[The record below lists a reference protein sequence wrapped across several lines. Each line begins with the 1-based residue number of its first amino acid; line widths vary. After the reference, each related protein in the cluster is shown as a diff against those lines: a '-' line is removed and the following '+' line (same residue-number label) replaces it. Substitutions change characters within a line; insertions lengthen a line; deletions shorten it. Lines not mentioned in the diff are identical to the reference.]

1 MPTENTRAK
10 RNALRETE
18 KRNANI
24 IIAAIVIMVI
34 ALTIIFWPRTKEYLY
49 DEEEMYMKASTG
61 VMYKD
66 IKIGKGD
73 EALLGSTVV
82 VHYNGYLTDGTKFD
96 SSRDKGEPFEF
107 TLGQGEVIE
116 GWDNGV
122 FGMKVG
128 GKRQL
133 VIPPELGY
141 GEAGAGGVIP
151 PNATLVFVVEL
162 LDVK

>member
-34 ALTIIFWPRTKEYLY
+34 ALALIFWPRTKEYLY

-96 SSRDKGEPFEF
+96 SSRDKGE
-107 TLGQGEVIE
+107 VIE

-133 VIPPELGY
+133 VISPELGY